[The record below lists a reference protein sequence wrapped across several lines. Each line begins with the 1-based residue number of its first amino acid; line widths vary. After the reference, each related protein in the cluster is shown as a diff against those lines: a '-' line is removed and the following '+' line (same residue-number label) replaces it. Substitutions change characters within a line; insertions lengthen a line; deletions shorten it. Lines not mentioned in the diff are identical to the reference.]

1 MTGAR
6 LAIVVGLMALVAGA
20 CGGGAGPTDGIS
32 DAEGLPGG
40 RADGLIA
47 RRLPHVEF
55 HGGRFLGSPEVHT
68 VTFAGD
74 DPELVARLERFGD
87 TITTSGWWRE
97 VVAGYCAGTDDC
109 IGDGSPGRH
118 VRVSERLPR
127 EVTPPDIEAILN
139 SAAAA
144 GRFGTIDPNTLVVT
158 YLPPGVALTDAEVL
172 RYCDGPRALHH
183 TFRHDGVIV
192 PYALIPRCGDEET
205 LTVSASHEIL
215 EATTNP
221 EPTDRGF
228 AFGQDSSNLGFTAAG
243 VEPADPCGLLTRDE
257 PWPIVEGFAVHRAW
271 SNSAASVGTDPCVPA
286 PADRTYLALVPGAA
300 TVRLTEPGTT
310 TSLVVEGA
318 ADHPTGPW
326 SISAIDLTGRQEGRA
341 YLDVALD
348 RQTIATGASATLTL
362 TLRRPRPSG
371 PIVVGLISTAAGH
384 SHQWPLAV
392 VTR

>member
-1 MTGAR
+1 MTGGR
-6 LAIVVGLMALVAGA
+6 LGIVAGLMALVAAA
-20 CGGGAGPTDGIS
+20 CGGGTGSTDGTS

-40 RADGLIA
+40 RGDRLIA

-55 HGGRFLGSPEVHT
+55 HGGRFLRNPEVHT

-74 DPELVARLERFGD
+74 DPALVARLERFGD
-87 TITTSGWWRE
+87 IITTSSWWRA
-97 VVAGYCAGTDDC
+97 VVEGYCAGADDC
-109 IGDGSPGRH
+109 VGDGSPGGH
-118 VRVSERLPR
+118 VRVAERLPG
-127 EVTPPDIEAILN
+127 EVTPPDIEAILTR
-139 SAAAA
+139 AAAA
-144 GRFGTIDPNTLVVT
+144 GRFGAIDPNTLAVT
-158 YLPPGVALTDAEVL
+158 YLPPGVALTDAEVP

-183 TFRHDGVIV
+183 TFLLDGAIV
-192 PYALIPRCGDEET
+192 PYALIPRCGDEEA

-228 AFGQDSSNLGFTAAG
+228 AFGQDSSNLGFMAAG
-243 VEPADPCGLLTRDE
+243 IEPADPCGLLRRDG

-271 SNSAASVGTDPCVPA
+271 SNRAASVGTDPCVPA
-286 PADRTYLALVPGAA
+286 PADRTYLALVPRAA

-310 TSLVVEGA
+310 ATVVVEGA
-318 ADHPTGPW
+318 GDHPTAPW
-326 SISAIDLTGRQEGRA
+326 SISAVDLTGRQEGRA

-348 RQTIATGASATLTL
+348 RQTIATGAPATLTL

-371 PIVVGLISTAAGH
+371 PIVVALISTAAGH
-384 SHQWPLAV
+384 SHLWPLAV